1 MPPEAERG
9 ERAAPDG
16 HSGAERARD
25 APVGAN
31 KGAAGPTVTVV
42 LPVLDEERLV
52 GPCLEAVLAQ
62 DYPRVVEILVA
73 DGGSR
78 DWTREVAA
86 SYPGVRVLDN
96 PRRSRPA
103 GLNVALAAATGEV
116 VVRVDA
122 RARLAPDYVSRCV
135 EALERSGAAVVGG
148 PMRFAPTSPS
158 ERAVVAAM
166 TSRLGAG
173 PAAFRRADGVARFVD
188 TVYLGAFRTE
198 TLRRLGGWDEWTGGN
213 EDAELAW
220 RAQSAGGVF
229 LDPSI
234 RSTYVVREGL
244 RPLARQFY
252 RYGRNRART
261 IRKHPRS
268 LAPRQLAVPLFL
280 AGVVSPWRRKVLASY
295 ATVVGV
301 RSALQAARDPRS
313 APLFALCLPTMH
325 LAWGLGFLRGLLGPI
340 GRPPPDALN
349 GPDRARTSG
358 GCDR

>member
-1 MPPEAERG
+1 MPTQAERG
-9 ERAAPDG
+9 ERPGADGYPRVEAAPT
-16 HSGAERARD
+16 GART
-25 APVGAN
+25 PL
-31 KGAAGPTVTVV
+31 PTVTVV

-62 DYPRVVEILVA
+62 DYPAVVEVLVA

-78 DWTREVAA
+78 DRTREVAS

-122 RARLAPDYVSRCV
+122 RARLAPDYVSCCV
-135 EALERSGAAVVGG
+135 AALGRSGAAVVGG
-148 PMRFAPTSPS
+148 PMRFAPTSAS

-173 PAAFRRADGVARFVD
+173 PAAFRRVEGEARFVD

-213 EDAELAW
+213 EDAELAF

-234 RSTYVVREGL
+234 RSTYVVREGVG
-244 RPLARQFY
+244 PLARQFY

-268 LAPRQLAVPLFL
+268 LAARQLAVPALMVGL
-280 AGVVSPWRRKVLASY
+280 ASPWRRRVLASY
-295 ATVVGV
+295 AVVVGARCV
-301 RSALQAARDPRS
+301 LQAVRDPRS
-313 APLFALCLPTMH
+313 APLFSLCVPTMH
-325 LAWGLGFLRGLLGPI
+325 LAWGLGFFRGLLGPI
-340 GRPPPDALN
+340 GRPPPGALS
-349 GPDRARTSG
+349 GPGRGRTSE
-358 GCDR
+358 GCGR